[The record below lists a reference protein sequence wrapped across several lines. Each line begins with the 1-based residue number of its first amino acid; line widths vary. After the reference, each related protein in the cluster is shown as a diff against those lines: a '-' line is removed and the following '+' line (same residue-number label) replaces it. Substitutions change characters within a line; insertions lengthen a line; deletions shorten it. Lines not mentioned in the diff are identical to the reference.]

1 MTRWPHIQLTP
12 LCPIGYK
19 SIVPE
24 HLFIVAKDQHDLY
37 RYLAREFA
45 TEPDVQVIL
54 DRRRGERRVGAE
66 ARATPHDD
74 RRRAQRRVQKDVG
87 TQISTLGYAFV
98 RLNRSSAAAAA
109 RTQATRT

>member
-1 MTRWPHIQLTP
+1 MTHWPHIQLTP
-12 LCPIGYK
+12 LCSIGYK
-19 SIVPE
+19 SIVTE

-54 DRRRGERRVGAE
+54 DRRRGERRLGGE
-66 ARATPHDD
+66 APVTRRDD
-74 RRRAQRRVQKDVG
+74 RRRTQRRVQKDVG

-98 RLNRSSAAAAA
+98 RLNRSSAAAA
-109 RTQATRT
+109 R